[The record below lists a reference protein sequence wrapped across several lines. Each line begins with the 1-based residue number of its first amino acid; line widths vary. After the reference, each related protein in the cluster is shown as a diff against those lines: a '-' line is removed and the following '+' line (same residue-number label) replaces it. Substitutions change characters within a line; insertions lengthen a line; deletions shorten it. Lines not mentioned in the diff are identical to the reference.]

1 MAVVDLEKLTL
12 VGLNVEKD
20 RILERLMAVGVVH
33 LNDLDLASSEVLAQW
48 SHLITKEDTE
58 NAVAELDTEIEQT
71 KQALDRLAKYVGDK
85 RPCLSLNGPSLSM
98 SLPAWHMSNPN
109 AGRSYMTSFALSGSS
124 RSCRT
129 RKTRFST

>member
-58 NAVAELDTEIEQT
+58 
-71 KQALDRLAKYVGDK
+71 K
-85 RPCLSLNGPSLSM
+85 R
-98 SLPAWHMSNPN
+98 
-109 AGRSYMTSFALSGSS
+109 R
-124 RSCRT
+124 CRT
-129 RKTRFST
+129 GHRD